1 MDGSRGARAAAA
13 AALAAVSGLTTPAH
27 AARPAGPSTA
37 IERSLERLVA
47 GADRLFALGGGEV
60 LTFDGDGRRLGRCA
74 GFAPPARP
82 PRRERLGAPDAEE
95 VLRAAGL
102 PDDDSTPEAEDALA
116 EEGLGPRRRPRAE
129 PEGAIVPRALAAKR
143 DASAVWIATSSGVF
157 RGDENGC
164 RPAGLDGRDLLLVAA
179 AGDTVVAAT
188 EDLLFRE
195 SSANAAGEGPGGDD
209 DTATF
214 TVAAGLAA
222 RPRALAVWPDGT
234 PVVADDDGIQLFPGD
249 GTAARILDRPADA
262 LVICGDSALAL
273 ANDGV
278 YRWTAGAEPV
288 RTADRPPVRTLACGP
303 APGVRFVATGL
314 GVWTSSD
321 GAAWTERAE
330 TLGRSVT
337 GAATE
342 GGQTWLALED
352 GLIAL
357 DLTASEASGPP
368 PSQRAAIEPLGFAPL
383 SNRRLAAP
391 TLPWPSVTA
400 MVGAERTTDRR
411 VWEVMLLLTFPLGR
425 GPRRVD
431 GTPVAAERARRD
443 QALAREEI
451 DLAAAAPAGAGA
463 ERAAR
468 LESVLQEREALR

>member
-1 MDGSRGARAAAA
+1 M
-13 AALAAVSGLTTPAH
+13 
-27 AARPAGPSTA
+27 
-37 IERSLERLVA
+37 
-47 GADRLFALGGGEV
+47 
-60 LTFDGDGRRLGRCA
+60 
-74 GFAPPARP
+74 
-82 PRRERLGAPDAEE
+82 
-95 VLRAAGL
+95 
-102 PDDDSTPEAEDALA
+102 
-116 EEGLGPRRRPRAE
+116 
-129 PEGAIVPRALAAKR
+129 
-143 DASAVWIATSSGVF
+143 
-157 RGDENGC
+157 
-164 RPAGLDGRDLLLVAA
+164 
-179 AGDTVVAAT
+179 
-188 EDLLFRE
+188 
-195 SSANAAGEGPGGDD
+195 
-209 DTATF
+209 
-214 TVAAGLAA
+214 
-222 RPRALAVWPDGT
+222 
-234 PVVADDDGIQLFPGD
+234 
-249 GTAARILDRPADA
+249 
-262 LVICGDSALAL
+262 
-273 ANDGV
+273 
-278 YRWTAGAEPV
+278 
-288 RTADRPPVRTLACGP
+288 RTLACGP

-411 VWEVMLLLTFPLGR
+411 VWEVMLLQTFPL
-425 GPRRVD
+425 

-443 QALAREEI
+443 QALAREQI